1 VSLVFGTPFWRA
13 ITWKSDKPGRTTRVG
28 TLEKELVIVNRLG
41 LHLRAAAQFVR
52 VAQRFSC
59 DVFVRK
65 GETVINGKSIMGL
78 AMLAAA
84 RGTRIVVIT
93 DGEDAK
99 EALSALTE
107 LVESGFG
114 EE

>member
-1 VSLVFGTPFWRA
+1 M
-13 ITWKSDKPGRTTRVG
+13 
-28 TLEKELVIVNRLG
+28 EKELVIVNKLG

-52 VAQRFSC
+52 AAQRYSC
-59 DVFVRK
+59 DIFVRK
-65 GETVINGKSIMGL
+65 GDTVINGKSIMGL

-93 DGEDAK
+93 DGPDAN
-99 EALSALTE
+99 EALGTLTE